1 MQNNKIFWV
10 IKQELLACIQFLL
23 RFGRL
28 VVDWSVEYMTL
39 DVTLYEKCTG
49 RKRSNIHL
57 ILIRLPHHTVYLR
70 NILLIKSYNQKLGLL
85 QISMDAKLVGNF
97 LMILIRVKLKNQ
109 RVSRPCIVH
118 LVIKKKQLALCKNY
132 VLQ

>member
-39 DVTLYEKCTG
+39 DVTLYEKCMVEKDPTY
-49 RKRSNIHL
+49 
-57 ILIRLPHHTVYLR
+57 IL
-70 NILLIKSYNQKLGLL
+70 S
-85 QISMDAKLVGNF
+85 
-97 LMILIRVKLKNQ
+97 
-109 RVSRPCIVH
+109 
-118 LVIKKKQLALCKNY
+118 
-132 VLQ
+132 